1 MSEIM
6 SMDIFPSSKARI
18 GNSRLVIVCLSSDL
32 DLSTW
37 RDKDIYRTLS
47 KHIFGICSTLLSF
60 NNDFIEKKLNL
71 EAKVDRKYIYYIISN
86 FVKETEKFLPHVVHR
101 VPPVTQSQMCK

>member
-37 RDKDIYRTLS
+37 RDKEIYRTLS

-60 NNDFIEKKLNL
+60 NNDFIEKKIEPRGKSGQKIHILYNL
-71 EAKVDRKYIYYIISN
+71 TFCQGN
-86 FVKETEKFLPHVVHR
+86 
-101 VPPVTQSQMCK
+101 